1 MDSPP
6 SNYNPNDSMLN
17 GGTESIMKVM
27 GGGGTSPPINN
38 YDETQSILS
47 GGIEQIQRVEGGGNE
62 NPENETDI
70 SVRYIVNYDFED
82 DEAKEIYS
90 RFIQTLGS
98 QEKIQNLNQAY
109 TREIQRLE
117 DDNKPLHYVSKPSF
131 VVYRNSSTNT
141 KVSRTT
147 IKFIPKSAREIIVLP
162 PVNGNVEVF
171 FKQILFLRD
180 SNYLQITRDKK
191 FKLSTNIYVIS
202 LEPFSSSVLGVIEER
217 GKTDAELKEEAQK
230 VSKEKEQTEEK
241 KVDTNIANLFNGG
254 AIQSEI
260 LLNHLYLKFKKD
272 NFYSFFLTNSPYTI
286 IYPRQIS
293 DKNGIFFTSGV
304 KKEFSQPKDSNDLQ
318 PIDADTIIEK
328 NINMMT
334 YVNGE
339 EKYGDNEFFVIKSGD
354 NDPNINN
361 TQLSFDI
368 NKYITILD
376 LIDTEIPSTVIDIN
390 GIYYKIRMAN
400 NQGASDSVY
409 KSWYDRK
416 FTKQEKKLVNDL
428 NILDMLKY
436 KYSNASESDQSL
448 INKEIADFLYYLTYY
463 KCFKDIS
470 VLTKREC
477 EITRGFLKEL
487 YKYNLIIKS
496 RKIEGVKRDD
506 ITVRCSAV
514 DIRSESII
522 CDIIYKKN
530 KRRRVDKVKI
540 KKPENFNLNP
550 EITEEI
556 EQNALNVWRN
566 SKKTS
571 V

>member
-47 GGIEQIQRVEGGGNE
+47 GGIEQIQRVEGGGKGTNK

-82 DEAKEIYS
+82 DEARDIYS

-109 TREIQRLE
+109 EREIQRLE
-117 DDNKPLHYVSKPSF
+117 NDNKPLHYVSKPSF
-131 VVYRNSSTNT
+131 VIYRNSSSNL
-141 KVSRTT
+141 KVPRTT
-147 IKFIPKSAREIIVLP
+147 IKFIPTSAREIIVLP
-162 PVNGNVEVF
+162 PVKGNVEVF

-202 LEPFSSSVLGVIEER
+202 LEPFYSSISGIIEER
-217 GKTDAELKEEAQK
+217 GKTDAELKEEAQR
-230 VSKEKEQTEEK
+230 VSKEKEQAEEK
-241 KVDTNIANLFNGG
+241 KVDTNIANLFSGG
-254 AIQSEI
+254 AIESEI
-260 LLNHLYLKFKKD
+260 LLKHLYLKFKKD

-293 DKNGIFFTSGV
+293 DKNGIFFTSGI
-304 KKEFSQPKDSNDLQ
+304 KKEFSQAKDSNDLQ
-318 PIDADTIIEK
+318 PIDYDTIIEK

-376 LIDTEIPSTVIDIN
+376 LIDTEIPSTIIDIN
-390 GIYYKIRMAN
+390 GIYYKIRMAT

-428 NILDMLKY
+428 NILDMLNY
-436 KYSNASESDQSL
+436 KYSESDQSL

-496 RKIEGVKRDD
+496 RKIEGVKKDD